1 MRKSAKKR
9 PSKRPTKRQQMI
21 VLVDRAGNYYEF
33 PRATLERSRV
43 KKHRKKQVA
52 AALKDEPPLFQW
64 IQRPIIPGSVV
75 STPLKGGPHLQYAGH
90 YLRSSKA
97 KR

>member
-1 MRKSAKKR
+1 MKKAAKKR
-9 PSKRPTKRQQMI
+9 PKKRPTKQQMI

-43 KKHRKKQVA
+43 KEHRKKQVA
-52 AALKDEPPLFQW
+52 AALKDEPPVFQW
-64 IQRPIIPGSVV
+64 IQRPTIPGSVV

-90 YLRSSKA
+90 YLSSSKA